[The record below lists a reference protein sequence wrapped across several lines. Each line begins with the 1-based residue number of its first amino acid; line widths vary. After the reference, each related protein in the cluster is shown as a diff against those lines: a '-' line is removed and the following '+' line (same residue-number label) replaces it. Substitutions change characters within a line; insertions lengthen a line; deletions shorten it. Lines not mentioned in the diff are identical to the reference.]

1 MKNNDKADTAFAFL
15 LIGGILILIQ
25 GIIYGLM
32 IISAGIAIATIHGA
46 GFFGGLLAV
55 LGLILITFGI
65 ILIGAALMVN
75 TGEPNKV
82 RSGSVIGIIFGALSI
97 FFGGG
102 FYIGFMLSIVGGI
115 LGLTWKPEQPSQSTS
130 QQPTQA

>member
-1 MKNNDKADTAFAFL
+1 MTKPNTAFAFL

-25 GIIYGLM
+25 GIIYGLI

-55 LGLILITFGI
+55 LGVILIIFGI
-65 ILIGAALMVN
+65 ILIGGALMVN

-97 FFGGG
+97 FFE
-102 FYIGFMLSIVGGI
+102 VD
-115 LGLTWKPEQPSQSTS
+115 
-130 QQPTQA
+130 

>member
-1 MKNNDKADTAFAFL
+1 MMTKPNTAFALL

-25 GIIYGLM
+25 GTIYGLM
-32 IISAGIAIATIHGA
+32 IISAGMAIATIHGA

-55 LGLILITFGI
+55 LGVILIIIGI
-65 ILIGAALMVN
+65 ILIGSALMVN

-82 RSGSVIGIIFGALSI
+82 RSGSIIGIIFGALSI

-102 FYIGFMLSIVGGI
+102 FYTGFILSIVGGI

>member
-1 MKNNDKADTAFAFL
+1 MMTKPNTAFAFL

-25 GIIYGLM
+25 GIIYGLI

-55 LGLILITFGI
+55 LGVILIIFGI
-65 ILIGAALMVN
+65 ILIGGALMVN

-82 RSGSVIGIIFGALSI
+82 RSGSVIGIIFGGLSI
-97 FFGGG
+97 FFGDG
-102 FYIGFMLSIVGGI
+102 FYIGFMLSIIGGI
-115 LGLTWKPEQPSQSTS
+115 LGLTWKPEQSSQSTS
-130 QQPTQA
+130 QQSMQA

>member
-1 MKNNDKADTAFAFL
+1 MMTKPNTAFAFL

-25 GIIYGLM
+25 GIIYGLI

-55 LGLILITFGI
+55 LGVILIIFGI
-65 ILIGAALMVN
+65 ILIGGALMVN

-102 FYIGFMLSIVGGI
+102 FYIGFMLSIIGGI
-115 LGLTWKPEQPSQSTS
+115 LGLTWKPEQSSQSTS
-130 QQPTQA
+130 QQSMQA

>member
-1 MKNNDKADTAFAFL
+1 MMTKPNTAFAFL

-25 GIIYGLM
+25 GIIYGLT
-32 IISAGIAIATIHGA
+32 IIYAGIAIATIYGA

-55 LGLILITFGI
+55 LGVILIMFGI
-65 ILIGAALMVN
+65 ILIGGALMVN

-82 RSGSVIGIIFGALSI
+82 RSGSIIGILFGALSI

-102 FYIGFMLSIVGGI
+102 FYTGFMLSIIGGI

>member
-1 MKNNDKADTAFAFL
+1 MMTKPNTAFAFL

-25 GIIYGLM
+25 GIIYGLI

-55 LGLILITFGI
+55 LGVILIIFGI
-65 ILIGAALMVN
+65 ILIRSALMVN

-82 RSGSVIGIIFGALSI
+82 RSGSVISIIFGALSI

-102 FYIGFMLSIVGGI
+102 FYTGFILSIVGGI

>member
-1 MKNNDKADTAFAFL
+1 MMTKPNTAFAFL

-25 GIIYGLM
+25 GIIYGLI

-55 LGLILITFGI
+55 LGVILIIFGI
-65 ILIGAALMVN
+65 ILIGGALMVN

-97 FFGGG
+97 FFEGG
-102 FYIGFMLSIVGGI
+102 FYIGFMLSIIGGI

>member
-1 MKNNDKADTAFAFL
+1 MMTKPNEAFAFL

-25 GIIYGLM
+25 GIIYGLI

-55 LGLILITFGI
+55 LGVILIIFGI
-65 ILIGAALMVN
+65 ILIGGALMVN

-102 FYIGFMLSIVGGI
+102 FYIGFMLSIIGGI

-130 QQPTQA
+130 QQSMQA

>member
-1 MKNNDKADTAFAFL
+1 MMTKPNTAFAFL

-25 GIIYGLM
+25 GTIYGLM

-55 LGLILITFGI
+55 LGVILITFGI

-82 RSGSVIGIIFGALSI
+82 RSGSIIGIIFGALSI

-102 FYIGFMLSIVGGI
+102 FYIGFILSIIGGI
-115 LGLTWKPEQPSQSTS
+115 SGLTWKPEQPSQSTM